1 MAYPY
6 YGQTGYPNLQN
17 SYQNMQGAYQTNF
30 VRVQNENEA
39 RSYPVAPGNS
49 VTFVDEGL
57 PYIYT
62 KTADSSQLGTSHFEK
77 YRLVK
82 EDTTPSQSVSG
93 KEYNFTN
100 YATKDDIKALR
111 EELESLKG
119 RLTNEPAHEPKHRKS
134 IPDLYAESH
143 TVLDE

>member
-17 SYQNMQGAYQTNF
+17 SYQNMQGACQTNF

-82 EDTTPSQSVSG
+82 EDTTPSQTASE

-119 RLTNEPAHEPKHRKS
+119 RLTNESAHEPKSRKS
-134 IPDLYAESH
+134 VPDLYPESRSI
-143 TVLDE
+143 LDE

>member
-1 MAYPY
+1 MTYPY

-82 EDTTPSQSVSG
+82 EDTAPAKAVSE
-93 KEYNFTN
+93 KEYNFN
-100 YATKDDIKALR
+100 NLATKDDIKALQS
-111 EELESLKG
+111 EIEALKG
-119 RLTNEPAHEPKHRKS
+119 RLSNEPARESKPHRS
-134 IPDLYAESH
+134 VSDLYAEPSSI
-143 TVLDE
+143 LDE

>member
-1 MAYPY
+1 MPYPY
-6 YGQTGYPNLQN
+6 YGYQNPQNGYMQA
-17 SYQNMQGAYQTNF
+17 SYQNSYQTNF

-49 VTFVDEGL
+49 VTFVDEGQ

-82 EDTTPSQSVSG
+82 EDTPAYKPAQE
-93 KEYNFTN
+93 KEYNSIS
-100 YATKDDIKALR
+100 YATKEDIKALQS
-111 EELESLKG
+111 EIEDLKG
-119 RLTNEPAHEPKHRKS
+119 RLEHEPTHEPKHRKS
-134 IPDLYAESH
+134 VPDLYAESRP
-143 TVLDE
+143 VLDE